1 MQKISVVRGQQ
12 LRTSGIQI
20 QNTDMMKSGVLNLK
34 AILYL
39 VPSIVLYS
47 AMPEEKG
54 KVQAPYNR
62 RLTSNRHP
70 KALFLYGNESLL
82 FSGKSSQYWSARI

>member
-39 VPSIVLYS
+39 VPSIQCDARRKRES
-47 AMPEEKG
+47 ASAI
-54 KVQAPYNR
+54 QQTY
-62 RLTSNRHP
+62 P